1 MTTARQVRITEA
13 DFASWLE
20 DFLRVHNWLFYHTR
34 RSDKSVK
41 GFPDYVCVRG
51 EDAVFI
57 EIKGE
62 GGKLTKE
69 QDEWMRALK
78 QVKHVRAAAAWPS
91 DRDTIEKD
99 LA

>member
-1 MTTARQVRITEA
+1 MTTARQVRISEA

-34 RSDKSVK
+34 RSDRSVK

-51 EDAVFI
+51 EEVVFL

-62 GGKLTKE
+62 GGVVSKE
-69 QDEWMRALK
+69 QEEWLRALK

>member
-1 MTTARQVRITEA
+1 MTTARQVRISEA

-34 RSDKSVK
+34 RSDRSVK

-51 EDAVFI
+51 EEVVFL
-57 EIKGE
+57 EIKGDD
-62 GGKLTKE
+62 GKLTKE
-69 QDEWMRALK
+69 QAEWVQALK

>member
-1 MTTARQVRITEA
+1 MKPRISAA

-34 RSDKSVK
+34 RSDRSVK

-51 EDAVFI
+51 EEVVFL
-57 EIKGE
+57 EIKGDD
-62 GGKLTKE
+62 GKLTKE
-69 QDEWMRALK
+69 QSVWITALK